1 MATRFFKNPD
11 YSFYD
16 LQVLPIRAVHAE
28 IYFDTLD
35 DIAAVPCS
43 HTIIILD
50 CPAQLPFPY
59 APSHFDVCQGVQ
71 AHVVVCRFFTIRA
84 FGAEVHA
91 HHHCILNII
100 NIMKIAPHNAQ
111 RAILSPLVLLSLVNV
126 DRSPV
131 S

>member
-50 CPAQLPFPY
+50 CPAQLPFSY
-59 APSHFDVCQGVQ
+59 ALAHLDVCQSAARGV
-71 AHVVVCRFFTIRA
+71 V
-84 FGAEVHA
+84 E
-91 HHHCILNII
+91 II
-100 NIMKIAPHNAQ
+100 EGQ
-111 RAILSPLVLLSLVNV
+111 VL
-126 DRSPV
+126 
-131 S
+131 